1 MFDKYTYKITS
12 LYRDGGRTK
21 LTYASFIVSTHKQG
35 IGFQC
40 KMKVTCSDY
49 ILPENF
55 LWNSKSQLRHL
66 RSTCFEILRRCWL
79 ILLQPS
85 SQSHPLI
92 HSLSLCSPSIH
103 NQYHH
108 PNLRCLFSP
117 LSITPSDW
125 LSNSA
130 LASSTVQFSL
140 TTTIVL
146 AVFSLL

>member
-66 RSTCFEILRRCWL
+66 TSTCFEILP
-79 ILLQPS
+79 QPS

-92 HSLSLCSPSIH
+92 HSLCSPSIH